1 MKAMT
6 DEQLTSILTAE
17 RLICD
22 AKLQGLKDVFNEAL
36 KGRDKAVELLVS
48 SQTQRLQAYVVL
60 LVAVELA
67 LRLWGK

>member
-1 MKAMT
+1 MT
-6 DEQLTSILTAE
+6 NRQFRTILKLERQL
-17 RLICD
+17 CD
-22 AKLQGLKDVFNEAL
+22 AKLQGLKSVFEEAQ

-48 SQTQRLQAYVVL
+48 SQGQRLNVYIAI